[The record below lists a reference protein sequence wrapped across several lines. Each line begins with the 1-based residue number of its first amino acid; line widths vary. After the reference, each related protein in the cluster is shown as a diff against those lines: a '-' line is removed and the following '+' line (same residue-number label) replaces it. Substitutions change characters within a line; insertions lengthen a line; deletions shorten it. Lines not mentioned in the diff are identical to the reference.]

1 MLNGRMSIAHV
12 TEAFAGGV
20 TRYMTL
26 VLPALVARGHAVA
39 LYCCDGRDEPTFAD
53 AIETMSK
60 AGVRINLLPMH
71 RALHPW
77 SDIRAL
83 IRLRREFKSGRYD
96 MVHTHGTKAGLLGR
110 LAARRAG
117 IPAVH
122 TPHCYAFLRAGT
134 PLQRLLTRMA
144 ERALAGS
151 TSGLIAVCESEQQA
165 ALRHGL
171 VDPSRCAVI
180 SNGLPMVNGGPPD
193 RVRLRQELGLAKS
206 SFAITMAARLVE
218 YKGIA
223 LFLDVADLCRDM
235 DAVFILAGHGELEHW
250 AREQVTRR
258 GMAGYVRVAGH
269 VKDVPALYA
278 AADLCILC
286 SKAEG
291 QPYALLEA
299 MHSGCPILAA
309 AVPGIQDMLEHG
321 KTAILA
327 PRDAAKLASAIH
339 ELAVNET
346 LRSSLAAQAKERL
359 AASHLLDTQ
368 VNALVK
374 AYECLRSAPE
384 AVLASATGDAK

>member
-39 LYCCDGRDEPTFAD
+39 LYCCDGRGEPTFAD
-53 AIETMSK
+53 AIETMRK

-71 RALHPW
+71 RALHPL

-110 LAARRAG
+110 LAARRVG

-134 PLQRLLTRMA
+134 PAQRLLTRMA
-144 ERALAGS
+144 ERALAGN
-151 TSGLIAVCESEQQA
+151 TSGLIAVCESERQA

-180 SNGLPMVNGGPPD
+180 SNGLPMANGGPPD
-193 RVRLRQELGLAKS
+193 RVQLRQELGLAES
-206 SFAITMAARLVE
+206 SFVITMAARLVD

-235 DAVFILAGHGELEHW
+235 DAAP
-250 AREQVTRR
+250 RP
-258 GMAGYVRVAGH
+258 RVNPMSFW
-269 VKDVPALYA
+269 KRCEA
-278 AADLCILC
+278 AARSWL
-286 SKAEG
+286 
-291 QPYALLEA
+291 PP
-299 MHSGCPILAA
+299 CPEFRTCWSMARR
-309 AVPGIQDMLEHG
+309 Q
-321 KTAILA
+321 
-327 PRDAAKLASAIH
+327 
-339 ELAVNET
+339 
-346 LRSSLAAQAKERL
+346 SSL
-359 AASHLLDTQ
+359 
-368 VNALVK
+368 LVIPPGSPMQSMNLPAMK
-374 AYECLRSAPE
+374 PCE
-384 AVLASATGDAK
+384 AV

>member
-1 MLNGRMSIAHV
+1 
-12 TEAFAGGV
+12 
-20 TRYMTL
+20 
-26 VLPALVARGHAVA
+26 
-39 LYCCDGRDEPTFAD
+39 
-53 AIETMSK
+53 
-60 AGVRINLLPMH
+60 
-71 RALHPW
+71 
-77 SDIRAL
+77 
-83 IRLRREFKSGRYD
+83 
-96 MVHTHGTKAGLLGR
+96 
-110 LAARRAG
+110 
-117 IPAVH
+117 
-122 TPHCYAFLRAGT
+122 
-134 PLQRLLTRMA
+134 
-144 ERALAGS
+144 
-151 TSGLIAVCESEQQA
+151 
-165 ALRHGL
+165 
-171 VDPSRCAVI
+171 
-180 SNGLPMVNGGPPD
+180 
-193 RVRLRQELGLAKS
+193 
-206 SFAITMAARLVE
+206 
-218 YKGIA
+218 
-223 LFLDVADLCRDM
+223 
-235 DAVFILAGHGELEHW
+235 VFILAGHGELEHW